1 MTKGSLELFDMGG
14 HPAYRH
20 GDEPPRLDIYE
31 VLPPKG
37 FIWEYVTT
45 YAGITES
52 PAEFHLA
59 TGLITVGGGVA
70 ANVYYDYANQIFLNN
85 FAVLVGPSG
94 IGRKSSALN
103 IGRDYFV
110 KTMNAVCMAAEGKPV
125 SGKTI
130 DLLGNMFSPEA
141 LADELETA
149 NCTGFVSEYR
159 TLLGNGAKNYQANIL
174 PLLTDIYDCPS
185 SYKISFKGNKR
196 GKGSCSKII
205 ARPVINLIGATT
217 TEYFSLSA
225 NDAAGGYLGRH
236 LVFYSA
242 GSGKVIPFPYP
253 APKDVSDSLERQLLD
268 ISGLKGIITL
278 SQDAKDVFDAN
289 YRREHQ
295 AYLDSGNKSNAM
307 GSFQSRKGTFWFKVA
322 AILQVSED
330 RSLTVSGANM
340 ERAIRLVRWCGSCY
354 GWLLSQIAT
363 DEWQSTRRDIHN
375 YIRQNSGCTKSQICR
390 AFQVKSSIRD
400 GVLDALVEA
409 ELVTA
414 IQEQRGERGAP
425 AICYYPVSTVHETI
439 HGGG

>member
-1 MTKGSLELFDMGG
+1 MTKGTPDLFDMGG
-14 HPAYRH
+14 LPIFRH
-20 GDEPPRLDIYE
+20 GDEPPRLDIHDI
-31 VLPPKG
+31 LPPKG
-37 FIWEYVTT
+37 FIREYVMT
-45 YAGITES
+45 YSDITES

-59 TGLITVGGGVA
+59 TAVITVGGVVA
-70 ANVYYDYANQIFLNN
+70 ANVYYDYSNPVYLNN

-94 IGRKSSALN
+94 IGRKTSALN

-110 KTMNAVCMAAEGKPV
+110 KAMNALCLSAEGKPV

-141 LADELETA
+141 LGDELEHA
-149 NCTGFVSEYR
+149 DCTGFVSEYR

-174 PLLTDIYDCPS
+174 PLLTDLYDCPA

-205 ARPVINLIGATT
+205 TRPVINLIGATT

-236 LVFYSA
+236 LVFYSP

-253 APKDVSDSLERQLLD
+253 APKDVSDSLELQLVR
-268 ISGLKGIITL
+268 ISGLKGVITL
-278 SQDAKDVFDAN
+278 SQDARDVFDVN

-307 GSFQSRKGTFWFKVA
+307 GSFQSRKGAFWFKVA
-322 AILQVSED
+322 ALLQVSED

-340 ERAIRLVRWCGSCY
+340 ERAIRLVQWRSA
-354 GWLLSQIAT
+354 AT
-363 DEWQSTRRDIHN
+363 GIKSWRRNWDT
-375 YIRQNSGCTKSQICR
+375 YRR
-390 AFQVKSSIRD
+390 
-400 GVLDALVEA
+400 
-409 ELVTA
+409 
-414 IQEQRGERGAP
+414 
-425 AICYYPVSTVHETI
+425 
-439 HGGG
+439 